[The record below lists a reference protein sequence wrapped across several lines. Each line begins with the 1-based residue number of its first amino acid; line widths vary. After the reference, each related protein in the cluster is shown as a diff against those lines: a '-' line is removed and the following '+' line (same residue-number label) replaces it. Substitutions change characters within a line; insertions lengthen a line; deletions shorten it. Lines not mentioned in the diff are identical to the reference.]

1 MSENKLSLT
10 FVLPGRII
18 MSSQECEKN
27 PKENYIVQKF
37 VVPNKGNSKDKKSP
51 VKTIYVQ
58 TRKTKN
64 ASQHLNISKEA
75 YLNLLDTPVDIKFS
89 RLVKTKKGLKRAWD
103 LLSNQEKLK
112 HHFDLMA
119 NDFHAI
125 SYSYEVLDD

>member
-10 FVLPGRII
+10 FVLPGRTI

-37 VVPNKGNSKDKKSP
+37 VVPNHGKNKKSS

-58 TRKTKN
+58 IRKTKN

-75 YLNLLDTPVDIKFS
+75 YLNLLDTPVDAKFS
-89 RLVKTKKGLKRAWD
+89 RLVKTKKGFKRAWD
-103 LLSNQEKLK
+103 LLTNQEKLK

-125 SYSYEVLDD
+125 SYSYEILDE